1 MEKMKTLITIL
12 CIILLTISLTTGL
25 QVFAKEDKKV
35 EIADM
40 VIYRDENLQDYP
52 AVVDL
57 VIDRQTLNIQVF
69 KKGMYDPFLEQV
81 KEGTTGNT
89 WQYKK

>member
-1 MEKMKTLITIL
+1 MKTLITIL

-57 VIDRQTLNIQVF
+57 VIDRQTLNIQIS

-81 KEGTTGNT
+81 KEGTTSNT
-89 WQYKK
+89 WHYKK